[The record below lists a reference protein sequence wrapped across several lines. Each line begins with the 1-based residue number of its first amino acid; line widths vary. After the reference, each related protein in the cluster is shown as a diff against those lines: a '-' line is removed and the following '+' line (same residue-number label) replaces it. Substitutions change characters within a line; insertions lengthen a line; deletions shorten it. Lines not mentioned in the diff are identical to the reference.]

1 MPTSRRYQG
10 ERHTY
15 YTGSVAW
22 PGDTFEQMLSKRD
35 YRQKIQSAIFDYF
48 VFSGG
53 GNGLLGGGALS
64 GFLRHKSEATGSAPA
79 SYLHLDLIK
88 RVTDRLE
95 WGLR

>member
-1 MPTSRRYQG
+1 MPSSRRYQG

-53 GNGLLGGGALS
+53 GNDLLGAARYPDFS
-64 GFLRHKSEATGSAPA
+64 DT
-79 SYLHLDLIK
+79 
-88 RVTDRLE
+88 RVRPE
-95 WGLR
+95 EVHRPHICISI